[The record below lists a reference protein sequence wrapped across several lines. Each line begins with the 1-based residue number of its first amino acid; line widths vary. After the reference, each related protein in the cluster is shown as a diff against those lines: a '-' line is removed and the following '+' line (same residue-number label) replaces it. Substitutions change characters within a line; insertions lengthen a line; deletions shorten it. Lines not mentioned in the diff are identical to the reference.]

1 MDIGKIFDKL
11 INLLLKAKENLKTH
25 LNYCNCKTIKEFKLK
40 RDLIKS
46 KIFIENVEIQ
56 LKYIKKLKLAIIMVQ
71 KWLIARILFKDCEIS
86 LK

>member
-25 LNYCNCKTIKEFKLK
+25 LIYCNCKTIKEFKLK
-40 RDLIKS
+40 KDLIKS
-46 KIFIENVEIQ
+46 KIFIENVETQ

-71 KWLIARILFKDCEIS
+71 K
-86 LK
+86 